1 MGSEDIR
8 RGTRVRGCRRRP
20 TLEGLEGTITR
31 RFGGE
36 RYVAFEVSLDGGGT
50 ELFRPYELEE
60 ASEQSVSEK
69 SLPPVVSEK
78 IPLRKLGEYG
88 HLRDIVPVR
97 PRTNYPY
104 NERPS
109 RVIIRLGKRSSY
121 GH

>member
-8 RGTRVRGCRRRP
+8 RGTRVRVRGCRRRP

-78 IPLRKLGEYG
+78 IPPLGSSVNRATVG
-88 HLRDIVPVR
+88 TLSRFGLGRITHVPNAYR
-97 PRTNYPY
+97 
-104 NERPS
+104 
-109 RVIIRLGKRSSY
+109 G
-121 GH
+121 